1 MRLIQPQNKYMIRE
15 GMKLV
20 AAGDSTVAQN
30 HGLSSD
36 ADAISQ
42 EDTGNGITLLQAE
55 LGHPFIFNVAK
66 NYGTSGSD
74 AHRVG
79 HNKGVSGDKIQG
91 LLDRLETDVLDLN
104 PDIVST
110 SILTNDVASA
120 DDEGVYVLFEKAKSL
135 TERILN
141 AGAVYMPGL
150 IYPRNAADGSSD
162 WDNDAERQKMIHLND
177 MLWAYWSQLAHMGNK
192 ILPVDTFTPLVN
204 RLSDNFTAITGAT
217 KDSVHLSN
225 VGTHYVMEAH
235 KAALAPFN
243 LKNLKRGWEGLEQYD
258 ANGVEYG
265 NLLPDLS
272 GTGGNTDDGSTGDV
286 AADWRMD
293 MSTGANT
300 AMACSKI
307 SAPDGGTDPWQQIV
321 LTCTGAGAGLEIA
334 RFRPD
339 PVGTTNT
346 VAGEWY
352 VAQCEVDI
360 PECDDAGLEKA
371 YYIKMDDATSPNRD
385 SYGGLL
391 DSGDEPLPRA
401 HRKRTIRTP
410 YWQAQN
416 DGDEFRWEF
425 RAGVDASQTGSTTI
439 KLGRCVMN
447 RVPAPDFA

>member
-1 MRLIQPQNKYMIRE
+1 MRLIQPQNRYMIRE

-20 AAGDSTVAQN
+20 LAGDSTVAQN

-42 EDTGNGITLLQAE
+42 EDTGNGLTLLQAE
-55 LGHPFIFNVAK
+55 LGHPFVFNVAK

-79 HNKGVSGDKIQG
+79 HNKGVSGDKIQD
-91 LLDRLETDVLDLN
+91 LLDRLDDDVLDLN
-104 PDIVST
+104 PGIVST
-110 SILTNDVASA
+110 SILTNDVAAGTDS
-120 DDEGVYVLFEKAKSL
+120 VYVLFEKAQTL

-141 AGAVYMPGL
+141 SGAVYMPGL
-150 IYPRNAADGSSD
+150 IYPRNTADGSSD
-162 WDNDAERQKMIHLND
+162 WDNDAERQMMLHLND
-177 MLWAYWSQLAHMGNK
+177 MLWAYWMQLHYMGNK
-192 ILPVDTFTPLVN
+192 ILPVDTFSPLVD
-204 RLSDNFTAITGAT
+204 RLTNNYDAITGAT

-225 VGTHYVMEAH
+225 VGAHYVMEAH

-243 LKNLKRGWEGLEQYD
+243 LKNLKRGWEGLAQYD

-293 MSTGANT
+293 MSSGANT
-300 AMACSKI
+300 AMACSKV

-321 LTCTGAGAGLEIA
+321 LTCTGAGAGLETA

-339 PVGTTNT
+339 PVTNT
-346 VAGEWY
+346 NTLAGEWY
-352 VAQCEVDI
+352 TAQLQIDVE
-360 PECDDAGLEKA
+360 ECDDAGLEKSM
-371 YYIKMDDATSPNRD
+371 YIKIDDSTSPDRD
-385 SYGGLL
+385 VYGGLL

-401 HRKRTIRTP
+401 KKQRTIRTP

-416 DGDEFRWEF
+416 DGDSFAWEF
-425 RAGVDASQTGSTTI
+425 RMGVDASVSGSTTI
-439 KLGRCVMN
+439 KLGRPVMK
-447 RVPAPDFA
+447 RVPAPDFN